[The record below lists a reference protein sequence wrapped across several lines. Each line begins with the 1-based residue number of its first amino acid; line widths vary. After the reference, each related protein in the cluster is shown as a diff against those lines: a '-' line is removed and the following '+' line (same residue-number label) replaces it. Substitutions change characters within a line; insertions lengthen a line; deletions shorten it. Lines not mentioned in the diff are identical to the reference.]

1 MGLVVA
7 PESKV
12 PPTVAAVI
20 HVRITLIEAT
30 SFGAARQ
37 RFSPHPVYNVWK
49 PCDRQ
54 FLYHELR
61 LVSAGS
67 VLSSVKDNF
76 GVTVGSDHLIVSYL
90 RGRGLYVGNS
100 RCFCH
105 CRCHAEFCVSESI
118 PETRYCMQV
127 TLVFSLHLP
136 IKKSV
141 KSNKIKW
148 SLLHQWTQSPKRYR
162 NLILSSRNVL
172 KKCPQ
177 TEP

>member
-7 PESKV
+7 PESQV
-12 PPTVAAVI
+12 SPTVAAVI
-20 HVRITLIEAT
+20 HVRITLIEAA

-37 RFSPHPVYNVWK
+37 RLSPHPVYNVWK
-49 PCDRQ
+49 PRDRQ
-54 FLYHELR
+54 FLDHELR

-76 GVTVGSDHLIVSYL
+76 GVTVWSDRLVVSYL

-118 PETRYCMQV
+118 PETQYSTRASN
-127 TLVFSLHLP
+127 FSLHLL

-141 KSNKIKW
+141 KSVKVDKQV
-148 SLLHQWTQSPKRYR
+148 SKFDHLLE
-162 NLILSSRNVL
+162 
-172 KKCPQ
+172 KCSQ
-177 TEP
+177 I